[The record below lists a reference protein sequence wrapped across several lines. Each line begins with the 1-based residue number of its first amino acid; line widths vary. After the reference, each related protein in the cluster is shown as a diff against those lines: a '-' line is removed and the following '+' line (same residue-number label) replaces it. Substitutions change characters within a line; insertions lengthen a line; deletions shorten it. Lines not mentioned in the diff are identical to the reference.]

1 MKHWSLTFCLVIAA
15 LFGSVGY
22 ASQSQAQDNV
32 WLQIDAQKSKTTAER
47 SARHYDDFLPDVA
60 GFSIT
65 SGWYVIAVGPYSKI
79 EAQTLLQT
87 YRNARQI
94 PNDSFIN
101 YAEDYVHRFW
111 PYSTKTAPQI
121 PSKPTQKN
129 PIKSQRFRLL

>member
-101 YAEDYVHRFW
+101 YTKDYVHRFW
-111 PYSTKTAPQI
+111 P
-121 PSKPTQKN
+121 
-129 PIKSQRFRLL
+129 